1 MITSRGEVHTTAGEH
16 VVTAL
21 STLVVRGEG

>member
-1 MITSRGEVHTTAGEH
+1 MVTTASEVRTVEGEH
-16 VVTAL
+16 VVTAY